1 MMRLDSMQTITIEC
15 STKTGRAKL
24 AARNRAPKF
33 FIPYPCR
40 ILGLAALLI
49 CASHA
54 VQPPASAQSG
64 GGYTIKKSTI
74 DSGGGTIAGG
84 DYILTGTAGQHDATP
99 VAGGDY
105 FITGGFWSPA
115 PSAEAPDDVIPDPS
129 GLAKTR
135 FVSFVLPAASSAETA
150 VRVRLA
156 SLHHVLPPYT
166 GGPSVPFTGFE
177 GQVRWVGPPTQYVES
192 TSSGIPFLASQ
203 LQCTPHY
210 QDWSTVGLLHV
221 TGSAI
226 VPSSNYD
233 VEHLAASCQGA
244 ESSCAAVSA
253 PLLVTTTRW
262 GDVENPFN
270 PPSATVQP
278 DVADIGALVNKF
290 RSAVGAPI
298 KSRALLAGAP
308 GSPFGEITHVILDVD
323 FGFSHI
329 SACVDAFR
337 GVPYPYTIAAC
348 P

>member
-1 MMRLDSMQTITIEC
+1 MMRLDTMQTITSEC

-24 AARNRAPKF
+24 AVRNRAPKF

-40 ILGLAALLI
+40 ILGLAGLLI

-54 VQPPASAQSG
+54 VQSPASAQSG

-84 DYILTGTAGQHDATP
+84 DYILTGTAGQHDAAP
-99 VAGGDY
+99 IAGGDY

-115 PSAEAPDDVIPDPS
+115 PSAAAPDAVTPDPS

-135 FVSFVLPAASSAETA
+135 FISFVLPDASSAETA
-150 VRVRLA
+150 VRIQLT
-156 SLHHVLPPYT
+156 SLHHVIPPYS

-177 GQVRWVGPPTQYVES
+177 GQMRWVGPPTQYVES
-192 TSSGIPFLASQ
+192 ASSGTPFLASQ

-226 VPSSNYD
+226 VPSSIYA
-233 VEHLAASCQGA
+233 VEHLAASCAGA
-244 ESSCAAVSA
+244 EAGCAAVST
-253 PLLVTTTRW
+253 PLTIVTTRW
-262 GDVENPFN
+262 GDVETPYN
-270 PPSATVQP
+270 PPSPTVQP
-278 DVADIGALVNKF
+278 DVTDIGALVNKF
-290 RSAVGAPI
+290 RSASGAPI
-298 KSRALLAGAP
+298 KARASLAGAP
-308 GSPFGEITHVILDVD
+308 GNTFGEITHEVLNVD

-337 GVPYPYTIAAC
+337 GVPYPYAIKAC